1 MGQKGFE
8 QKWLFCHSVFKVNA
22 QKSMVVNKVATLL
35 FWMMMMAT
43 DGCYMSEILP
53 PSPPTALF
61 VATFLLHA
69 FTEKVEDI
77 FIFFIF
83 DIYCYTTK

>member
-1 MGQKGFE
+1 MAFLPQ
-8 QKWLFCHSVFKVNA
+8 CVFKVNA

-77 FIFFIF
+77 FIFFSL
-83 DIYCYTTK
+83 

>member
-1 MGQKGFE
+1 MHFR
-8 QKWLFCHSVFKVNA
+8 VNA

-53 PSPPTALF
+53 SPPPTALF

-77 FIFFIF
+77 FIFLSLSILTFIVTQQNDSFLTHF
-83 DIYCYTTK
+83 DSF

>member
-1 MGQKGFE
+1 MHFR
-8 QKWLFCHSVFKVNA
+8 VNA

-53 PSPPTALF
+53 SNYCFICCNFFSFKNGGHFSLIL
-61 VATFLLHA
+61 VFLCRPL
-69 FTEKVEDI
+69 I
-77 FIFFIF
+77 FLQAIRPDHNTIITYYL
-83 DIYCYTTK
+83 DKS